1 MGLGRTRGR
10 LGALAAVLVV
20 FATACNGLTVDQRG
34 VYTAQQTTTLTGD
47 VTVAE
52 GQTLVSLTVDGI
64 DATVEG
70 ERWTAEVPLDGD
82 AIFNDV
88 LVVATYSSGEVLRE
102 RRTVVYGDGDHAEVL
117 PEGATLSDAVG
128 LRVNERSFAKLG
140 PVVKSL
146 TSFDPGAVAPPGTVF
161 LDECI
166 TQVILCVVHARAATG
181 GAASIDD
188 FSVALDSNQG
198 NVRAVVTLSG
208 LHVPVDVN
216 AQVFGAPINCDM
228 DVDAA
233 TVTINGNYALQ
244 PDAVDPHFLD
254 VNLVGAAPVVT
265 LGGVDSDF
273 VGGVC
278 SIPGIEQIVGLFLP
292 DVEQMMRTSLTS
304 LLGDPDG
311 SGPADAP
318 VAEAVEGALS
328 QLNIAGD
335 IGTALGLQLDSTL
348 QSADEDP
355 AGIGLRATAAFT
367 TAGPVPGAPDLTG
380 SVGFPGDALGPL
392 PSTSPGGLPF
402 DVAVGASA
410 TGFNQLLAG
419 ETERGLLNV
428 DITSIG
434 GVPLTLKALYD
445 LVGAGG
451 LVTEDRPLAIQLR
464 PEVAPIV
471 TTADGPGGAL
481 GEMLFHGYRATIKT
495 TDDDKV
501 FLELVLDFRTGVGM
515 AFVDGGLAFT
525 FDPPAA
531 GDLDATITQNP
542 NNLPEALVDQVF
554 TQLTPQVFGAVQ
566 DVLPSFPLPGF
577 AGLGLAPVEIGRVG
591 SGFVLFA
598 DLVPAA

>member
-1 MGLGRTRGR
+1 MAQGRARR
-10 LGALAAVLVV
+10 VLAALAASVLV
-20 FATACNGLTVDQRG
+20 AAGCNGLNVDQRG
-34 VYTAQQTTTLTGD
+34 VYTAQPTTTITGD
-47 VTVAE
+47 VTVAN
-52 GQTLVSLTVDGI
+52 GQTLVSLTVNGVDAAVDGK
-64 DATVEG
+64 
-70 ERWTAEVPLDGD
+70 RWSADVALDGE
-82 AIFNDV
+82 AIFNAVD
-88 LVVATYSSGEVLRE
+88 VVATYSSGEVRRE

-128 LRVNERSFAKLG
+128 LRVNERSFSKLG

-146 TSFDPGAVAPPGTVF
+146 TSFDPSAVAPPGTVF

-166 TQVILCVVHARAATG
+166 TQVIFCVVHARAATG
-181 GAASIDD
+181 GVATIQD

-208 LHVPVDVN
+208 MHVPVAVN
-216 AQVFGAPINCDM
+216 AQVFGAPVNCTM
-228 DVDAA
+228 NVDAA
-233 TVTINGNYALQ
+233 SITIDGNYALQ

-254 VNLVGAAPVVT
+254 VNLVGASPVVT
-265 LGGVDSDF
+265 LGGVESDF

-292 DVEQMMRTSLTS
+292 DVEQMMRTSLTT
-304 LLGDPDG
+304 LLGDADG
-311 SGPADAP
+311 PGPVDAP

-335 IGTALGLQLDSTL
+335 IGSALGLQLDSTL

-355 AGIGLRATAAFT
+355 AGIGLRATASFTSDGVAFS
-367 TAGPVPGAPDLTG
+367 APDLPG
-380 SVGFPGDALGPL
+380 SVGFPGDALGAL
-392 PSTSPGGLPF
+392 PSTTPGGAPF

-434 GVPLTLKALYD
+434 GVPLTLKALFD

-451 LVTEDRPLAIQLR
+451 AVTEDRPMIIRLR
-464 PEVAPIV
+464 PEIAPIV
-471 TTADGPGGAL
+471 TQDDGPGGAL
-481 GEMLFHGYRATIKT
+481 GEMLLHGYKATIST
-495 TDDDKV
+495 TDDAKV

-515 AFVDGGLAFT
+515 ELTGEGLAFT

-531 GDLDATITQNP
+531 GDLDVTVTRNP
-542 NNLPEALVDQVF
+542 NNIPPALVDAVF
-554 TQLTPQVFGAVQ
+554 AQLTPQVFGAVQ
-566 DVLPSFPLPGF
+566 DVLPAFPLPGF
-577 AGLGLAPVEIGRVG
+577 AGLGLAPVEINQVG

-598 DLVPAA
+598 DLVPAG

>member
-1 MGLGRTRGR
+1 MGLGRSRR
-10 LGALAAVLVV
+10 WLAALAVAVL
-20 FATACNGLTVDQRG
+20 AASACNGLTVDQGG
-34 VYTAQQTTTLTGD
+34 VYTAEPTVTITGD
-47 VTVAE
+47 VTVDE
-52 GQTLVSLTVDGI
+52 RQTLVSLTVNGV
-64 DATVEG
+64 DASVEG
-70 ERWTAEVPLDGD
+70 ERYSADVPLDGAD
-82 AIFNDV
+82 IFNHVD
-88 LVVATYSSGEVLRE
+88 VVATYSSGAVLRE

-117 PEGATLSDAVG
+117 PEGATLPDAVG

-140 PVVKSL
+140 PVVKGL
-146 TSFDPGAVAPPGTVF
+146 TSFDPAAVAPPGTVF
-161 LDECI
+161 LDECV
-166 TQVILCVVHARAATG
+166 TRVILCVVHARAATG
-181 GAASIDD
+181 GPATIDD

-198 NVRAVVTLSG
+198 DVRAVVTLSG
-208 LHVPVDVN
+208 LHVPVDVT
-216 AQVFGAPINCDM
+216 AQVFGAPVDCDM
-228 DVDAA
+228 VVDAD
-233 TVTINGNYALQ
+233 TITIDGRYTLQ
-244 PDAVDPHFLD
+244 PDATDPHFLD
-254 VNLVGAAPVVT
+254 VNLVGTAPVVT

-292 DVEQMMRTSLTS
+292 DVEAMMRTSLTS
-304 LLGDPDG
+304 LLGDADG

-318 VAEAVEGALS
+318 VAEAVEGALG

-335 IGTALGLQLDSTL
+335 IGTALGLTLDSTL

-355 AGIGLRATAAFT
+355 AGLGLRATAAFT
-367 TAGPVPGAPDLTG
+367 AAGVAPGAPDLTG

-392 PSTSPGGLPF
+392 PQTTPGGLPF

-428 DITSIG
+428 DVTSIG
-434 GVPLTLKALYD
+434 GVPLSLKALYD

-451 LVTEDRPLAIQLR
+451 LVTEDRPLAIALR

-471 TTADGPGGAL
+471 TTAEGPGDAL
-481 GEMLFHGYRATIKT
+481 GEMLFHGYRATITT
-495 TDDDKV
+495 TDDNRV

-515 AFVDGGLAFT
+515 ALVGGGLGFT
-525 FDPPAA
+525 FDPPAT

-542 NNLPEALVDQVF
+542 NKLPEALVDQVF
-554 TQLTPQVFGAVQ
+554 AQLAPQVFGAVQ

-598 DLVPAA
+598 DLVPAG

>member
-1 MGLGRTRGR
+1 MAQGRARR
-10 LGALAAVLVV
+10 VLAALAASVLV
-20 FATACNGLTVDQRG
+20 AAGCNGLNVDQRG
-34 VYTAQQTTTLTGD
+34 VYTAQPTTTITGD
-47 VTVAE
+47 VTVAN
-52 GQTLVSLTVDGI
+52 GQTLVSLTVNGVDAAVDGK
-64 DATVEG
+64 
-70 ERWTAEVPLDGD
+70 RWSADVALDGE
-82 AIFNDV
+82 AIFNAVD
-88 LVVATYSSGEVLRE
+88 VVATYSSGEVRRE

-128 LRVNERSFAKLG
+128 LRVNERSFSKLG

-146 TSFDPGAVAPPGTVF
+146 TSFDPSAVAPPGTVF

-166 TQVILCVVHARAATG
+166 TQVIFCVVHARAATG
-181 GAASIDD
+181 GVATIQD

-208 LHVPVDVN
+208 MHVPVAVN
-216 AQVFGAPINCDM
+216 AQVFGAPVNCTM
-228 DVDAA
+228 NVDAA
-233 TVTINGNYALQ
+233 SITIDGNYALQ

-254 VNLVGAAPVVT
+254 VNLVGASPVVT
-265 LGGVDSDF
+265 LGGVESDF

-292 DVEQMMRTSLTS
+292 DVEQMMRTSLTT
-304 LLGDPDG
+304 LLGDADG
-311 SGPADAP
+311 PGPVDAP

-335 IGTALGLQLDSTL
+335 IGSALGLQLDSTL

-355 AGIGLRATAAFT
+355 AGIGLRATASFTSDGVAFS
-367 TAGPVPGAPDLTG
+367 APDLPG
-380 SVGFPGDALGPL
+380 SVGFPGDALGAL
-392 PSTSPGGLPF
+392 PSTTPGGAPF

-434 GVPLTLKALYD
+434 GVPLTLKALFD

-451 LVTEDRPLAIQLR
+451 AVTEDRPMIIRLR
-464 PEVAPIV
+464 PEIAPIV
-471 TTADGPGGAL
+471 TQDDGPGGAL
-481 GEMLFHGYRATIKT
+481 GEMLLHGYKATIST
-495 TDDDKV
+495 TDDAKV

-515 AFVDGGLAFT
+515 ELTGEGLAFT

-531 GDLDATITQNP
+531 GDLDVTVTRNP
-542 NNLPEALVDQVF
+542 NNIPPALVDAVF
-554 TQLTPQVFGAVQ
+554 AQLTPQVFGAVQ
-566 DVLPSFPLPGF
+566 DVLPAFPLPGF
-577 AGLGLAPVEIGRVG
+577 AGLGLAPVEINRVG

-598 DLVPAA
+598 DLVPAG